1 MPQPPQSD
9 LRSLFLRPRVW
20 MWGGFALLLALLL
33 LAPAP
38 SLAPLQP
45 LQPLPTPTPTQVSL
59 APTAV
64 PTAVPTITL
73 APAVAKRVALQV
85 GHWEAGS
92 LPAEQAHLR
101 FNSGQSFNGIY
112 ERDLNYALA
121 SAIATQ
127 LTAQGVSVDL
137 LPATVPAGYTADAFI
152 AIHSDYASDPN
163 VRGYKTGVPWRSS
176 AAALALRDALDRRF
190 AATEQPLHN
199 AVNATMRGY
208 YAFNHLRYDH
218 AIAPITPGVIIEVGF
233 ITNPADFTLLT
244 AGQDELA
251 ATISQGISDF
261 LDLPLTAADLE
272 PPVLPL
278 VTPLAPLDVL
288 DDPDLAAALV
298 ATVQPGELLWT
309 YEAVAG
315 WYHVVLPPE
324 WDFIGWVPID
334 AVAPL
339 PADAWK
345 SPAE

>member
-1 MPQPPQSD
+1 MPQPPRSE

-38 SLAPLQP
+38 SLAPLL
-45 LQPLPTPTPTQVSL
+45 LQPLPTPAPTQASL
-59 APTAV
+59 APLA
-64 PTAVPTITL
+64 APTITL
-73 APAVAKRVALQV
+73 APAAAKRVGLQV
-85 GHWEAGS
+85 GHWESGS

-112 ERDLNYALA
+112 ERDLNYGLA
-121 SAIATQ
+121 SAIATK
-127 LTAQGVSVDL
+127 LMAQGVSVDI

-163 VRGYKTGVPWRSS
+163 IRGYKTGLPWRAS

-190 AATEQPLHN
+190 ASTEQPFHN

-208 YAFNHLRYDH
+208 YAFNYLRYDH
-218 AIAPITPGVIIEVGF
+218 AITPATPGVIIEVGF

-251 ATISQGISDF
+251 ATITQGISDF
-261 LDLPLTAADLE
+261 LRLPLTAADLE

-288 DDPDLAAALV
+288 YDPDPAAPLL

-324 WDFIGWVPID
+324 WDYIGWVPID